1 MTDASVINKYDKV
14 VVELGSGDGRLL
26 NHIANENIR
35 ENILLIG
42 IELNTSEHQKA
53 CENLKKDNVIFIN
66 QSFEIAIIH
75 IPEESVNIF
84 ISVLP
89 HPRYV
94 DKAYQDSWVP
104 FYRTVFRKLKKM
116 GMFLLV
122 TELTDELLQPVDLST
137 FIVWKHWLYQ
147 IFSTMGFKIEA
158 IKDGPPR
165 SFSTT
170 YLDQFKGDPERI
182 RIVSLLMTKDK

>member
-75 IPEESVNIF
+75 IPEESVDIF

>member
-75 IPEESVNIF
+75 IPEESVDIF

-158 IKDGPPR
+158 IKDGPPC